1 MHTRELTHGQQAG
14 TGTAPPTDGVS
25 PLIAMRGVTKRFGAL
40 VACNAVD
47 LQVAAGTLHAVMG
60 ENGAG
65 KTTLMRLLYGYYA
78 PDAGEIYLR
87 GRRVQ
92 FRTPADAIAHH
103 IGMVSQHYSIIPELS
118 ALDNLILG
126 AEPTRIGGW
135 LDRRAAQARAEQ
147 LADALEFQPDWSRPA
162 AELSVAAR
170 QKLEIL
176 KLLWRDAEILILD
189 EPTAMLSPRDVD
201 ALFETLMRL
210 KAQGR
215 TILLVTH
222 KLNEAMR
229 YADVV
234 TVLRGGLK
242 VADAPIAEVDAQT
255 LTRWIVGEDGASS
268 ETPSLRFPL
277 QAGGTEAVPT
287 DGTAP
292 AQGVAP
298 AQFPSQSRDTSAHER
313 FPSRSGDTCAH
324 ERFPSQSGDTCAHER
339 FPSRSGDT
347 CAHERFPSRS
357 GDTSA
362 HERFPSRSGDTCAH
376 ERFPSRSGG
385 NLKEGGIES
394 CLVVR
399 NLFVAS
405 ERGGWGVQGLNL
417 TVQAGAIVG
426 IAGVD
431 GSGQLELMEA
441 LAGLRPVAQGE
452 ILLLGQPMHRW
463 STARRIQAGVR
474 FLFDDRFR
482 RMMAPQWSVLENAIL
497 GAQRDPEL
505 QTLGWLKPCAIR
517 QRAEQLIERF
527 QVKVPALRA
536 PILQLS
542 GGNQQRLVIA
552 RALYGKP
559 RLLIAYAPTR
569 GLDIR
574 GAQAT
579 YAAIRDAC
587 QHGMGALVIA
597 FDLDEL
603 MEHCDRIAVLFK
615 GTIVAAFAREAFSRE
630 AIGAAMVGATLQE
643 ATP

>member
-1 MHTRELTHGQQAG
+1 MHTQPVSRADASTS
-14 TGTAPPTDGVS
+14 PIDGAS
-25 PLIAMRGVTKRFGAL
+25 PLIEMRGITKRFGAL
-40 VACNAVD
+40 VACDAVD

-65 KTTLMRLLYGYYA
+65 KTTLMRVLYSYYA

-87 GRRVQ
+87 GKRVQ
-92 FRTPADAIAHH
+92 FRSPADAIAHH

-126 AEPTRIGGW
+126 AEPTRFGGW
-135 LDRRAAQARAEQ
+135 LNRRAAQARAEQ
-147 LADALEFQPDWSRPA
+147 LADALEFQPDWNRPA

-201 ALFETLMRL
+201 ALFETLLRL

-222 KLNEAMR
+222 KLNEALR
-229 YADVV
+229 FADFV
-234 TVLRGGLK
+234 TVLRGGRK
-242 VADAPIAEVDAQT
+242 VADAPIAQVDAPT
-255 LTRWIVGEDGASS
+255 LTRWIVGEESPL
-268 ETPSLRFPL
+268 TPTLSPLRK
-277 QAGGTEAVPT
+277 GGE
-287 DGTAP
+287 GK
-292 AQGVAP
+292 GVGG
-298 AQFPSQSRDTSAHER
+298 SALV
-313 FPSRSGDTCAH
+313 
-324 ERFPSQSGDTCAHER
+324 
-339 FPSRSGDT
+339 
-347 CAHERFPSRS
+347 
-357 GDTSA
+357 
-362 HERFPSRSGDTCAH
+362 
-376 ERFPSRSGG
+376 
-385 NLKEGGIES
+385 LKD
-394 CLVVR
+394 LY
-399 NLFVAS
+399 VAS
-405 ERGGWGVQGLNL
+405 DRGGWGVQGLNL
-417 TVQAGAIVG
+417 TVRAGEIVG

-452 ILLLGQPMHRW
+452 ILLFGEPMHRW

-505 QTLGWLKPCAIR
+505 QTLGWLKPRAIR
-517 QRAEQLIERF
+517 QRAERLIQRF
-527 QVKVPALRA
+527 QVKVPAMRA

-552 RALYGKP
+552 RALHGSP

-574 GAQAT
+574 GAEAT
-579 YAAIRDAC
+579 YNAIRAAC
-587 QHGMGALVIA
+587 QQGMAALVIA
-597 FDLDEL
+597 LDLDEL

-615 GTIVAAFAREAFSRE
+615 GTIVQEFTREAFARE
-630 AIGAAMVGATLQE
+630 AIGAAMVGATQQE
-643 ATP
+643 VTS

>member
-1 MHTRELTHGQQAG
+1 MRISEFTREQQAG

-25 PLIAMRGVTKRFGAL
+25 PLIAMRGITKRFSAL
-40 VACNAVD
+40 VACDAVD
-47 LQVAAGTLHAVMG
+47 LQVAAGTLHAIMG

-87 GRRVQ
+87 GKRVQ

-126 AEPTRIGGW
+126 AEPTRFGGW
-135 LDRRAAQARAEQ
+135 LDRRAAQAKAEQ
-147 LADALEFQPDWSRPA
+147 LADALQFQPDWNRPA

-201 ALFETLMRL
+201 ALFETLLRL

-229 YADVV
+229 YADFV
-234 TVLRGGLK
+234 TVLRGGRK
-242 VADAPIAEVDAQT
+242 VADAPIAEVDAPT
-255 LTRWIVGEDGASS
+255 LTRWIVGDDGASF

-292 AQGVAP
+292 ERFSAQSGEAFTP
-298 AQFPSQSRDTSAHER
+298 TR
-313 FPSRSGDTCAH
+313 FPSRSGEAFT
-324 ERFPSQSGDTCAHER
+324 PT
-339 FPSRSGDT
+339 
-347 CAHERFPSRS
+347 
-357 GDTSA
+357 
-362 HERFPSRSGDTCAH
+362 
-376 ERFPSRSGG
+376 RFPSRSGG
-385 NLKEGGIES
+385 NLKEGGMES
-394 CLVVR
+394 CLVIR
-399 NLFVAS
+399 DLYVAS

-417 TVQAGAIVG
+417 TVQAGEIVG

-441 LAGLRPVAQGE
+441 LAGLRPIARGE

-474 FLFDDRFR
+474 YLFDDRFR

-505 QTLGWLKPCAIR
+505 QTLGWLKPRAIR

>member
-1 MHTRELTHGQQAG
+1 MRISEFTREQQAG

-201 ALFETLMRL
+201 ALFETLLRL

-222 KLNEAMR
+222 KLNEALR

-242 VADAPIAEVDAQT
+242 VADAPIAQVDAPT

-298 AQFPSQSRDTSAHER
+298 AR
-313 FPSRSGDTCAH
+313 FPSRSGDTC
-324 ERFPSQSGDTCAHER
+324 
-339 FPSRSGDT
+339 
-347 CAHERFPSRS
+347 
-357 GDTSA
+357 A

-505 QTLGWLKPCAIR
+505 QTLGWLKPRAIR
-517 QRAEQLIERF
+517 QRAEQLIARF
-527 QVKVPALRA
+527 QVKAPALRA

-552 RALYGKP
+552 RALYGSP

-574 GAQAT
+574 GAEAT

-587 QHGMGALVIA
+587 QQGMAALVIA

-615 GTIVAAFAREAFSRE
+615 GTIVQEFAREAFSRE
-630 AIGAAMVGATLQE
+630 AIGAAMVGATQQE

>member
-1 MHTRELTHGQQAG
+1 MHTRESTHGQQVG
-14 TGTAPPTDGVS
+14 IGTAPTIDGAS
-25 PLIAMRGVTKRFGAL
+25 PLIAMRGITKRFGAL
-40 VACNAVD
+40 VACDAVD
-47 LQVAAGTLHAVMG
+47 LQVAAGTLHAIMG

-87 GRRVQ
+87 GKRVQ

-126 AEPTRIGGW
+126 AEPTRFGGW
-135 LDRRAAQARAEQ
+135 LDRRTAQAKAEQ
-147 LADALEFQPDWSRPA
+147 LADALQFQPDWSRPA

-229 YADVV
+229 YADFV
-234 TVLRGGLK
+234 TVLRGGRK

-255 LTRWIVGEDGASS
+255 LTRWIVGDDGASF

-277 QAGGTEAVPT
+277 QAGGTDATPT

-292 AQGVAP
+292 
-298 AQFPSQSRDTSAHER
+298 ER
-313 FPSRSGDTCAH
+313 FSA
-324 ERFPSQSGDTCAHER
+324 QSGEAFT
-339 FPSRSGDT
+339 PM
-347 CAHERFPSRS
+347 RFPSRS
-357 GDTSA
+357 GDTS
-362 HERFPSRSGDTCAH
+362 AH

-417 TVQAGAIVG
+417 TVQAGEIVG

-441 LAGLRPVAQGE
+441 LAGLRPIAQGE

-474 FLFDDRFR
+474 YLFDDRFR

-505 QTLGWLKPCAIR
+505 QTLGWLKPRAIR

>member
-1 MHTRELTHGQQAG
+1 
-14 TGTAPPTDGVS
+14 
-25 PLIAMRGVTKRFGAL
+25 MRGVTKRFGAL
-40 VACNAVD
+40 VACDAVD
-47 LQVAAGTLHAVMG
+47 LQVAAGTLHAIMG

-87 GRRVQ
+87 GKRVQ
-92 FRTPADAIAHH
+92 FRSPADAIAHH

-126 AEPTRIGGW
+126 AEPTRFGGW
-135 LDRRAAQARAEQ
+135 LDRRAAQAKAEQ
-147 LADALEFQPDWSRPA
+147 LAETLQFQPDWNRPA

-201 ALFETLMRL
+201 ALFETLLRL

-229 YADVV
+229 YADFV
-234 TVLRGGLK
+234 TVLRGGRK
-242 VADAPIAEVDAQT
+242 VADAPIAEVDAPT

-298 AQFPSQSRDTSAHER
+298 A
-313 FPSRSGDTCAH
+313 
-324 ERFPSQSGDTCAHER
+324 
-339 FPSRSGDT
+339 
-347 CAHERFPSRS
+347 
-357 GDTSA
+357 
-362 HERFPSRSGDTCAH
+362 
-376 ERFPSRSGG
+376 RFPSRSGG
-385 NLKEGGIES
+385 NLKEGGMES
-394 CLVVR
+394 CLVIR
-399 NLFVAS
+399 DLFVAS
-405 ERGGWGVQGLNL
+405 DRGGWGVQGLNL
-417 TVQAGAIVG
+417 TVQAGEIVG

-441 LAGLRPVAQGE
+441 LAGLRPIARGE
-452 ILLLGQPMHRW
+452 ILLAGQPMHRW

-505 QTLGWLKPCAIR
+505 QTLGWLKPRAIR

-527 QVKVPALRA
+527 QVKVPSLRA

-552 RALYGKP
+552 RALYGRP

-574 GAQAT
+574 GAEAT
-579 YAAIRDAC
+579 YAAIQDAC
-587 QHGMGALVIA
+587 QQGMAALVIA

-603 MEHCDRIAVLFK
+603 MTHCDRIAVLFK
-615 GTIVAAFAREAFSRE
+615 GAIVQEFTREAFARE
-630 AIGAAMVGATLQE
+630 AIGAAMVGAVQSE
-643 ATP
+643 ATL

>member
-1 MHTRELTHGQQAG
+1 MHTRELTHEQQAG
-14 TGTAPPTDGVS
+14 TGTAPPTDGAS
-25 PLIAMRGVTKRFGAL
+25 PLIAMRGITKRFGAL
-40 VACNAVD
+40 VACDAVD
-47 LQVAAGTLHAVMG
+47 LQVAAGTLHAIMG

-87 GRRVQ
+87 GKRVQ

-126 AEPTRIGGW
+126 AEPTRFGGW
-135 LDRRAAQARAEQ
+135 LDRRTAQAKAEQ
-147 LADALEFQPDWSRPA
+147 LADALQFQPDWSRPA

-201 ALFETLMRL
+201 ALFETLLRL

-229 YADVV
+229 YADFV
-234 TVLRGGLK
+234 TVLRGGRK
-242 VADAPIAEVDAQT
+242 VADAPIAEVDAPT
-255 LTRWIVGEDGASS
+255 LTRWIVGDDGASF

-277 QAGGTEAVPT
+277 QAGGTDATPT

-292 AQGVAP
+292 
-298 AQFPSQSRDTSAHER
+298 ER
-313 FPSRSGDTCAH
+313 FSA
-324 ERFPSQSGDTCAHER
+324 QSGEAFT
-339 FPSRSGDT
+339 PM
-347 CAHERFPSRS
+347 RFPSRS

-362 HERFPSRSGDTCAH
+362 HERFPSRSG
-376 ERFPSRSGG
+376 G
-385 NLKEGGIES
+385 NLKEGGMES
-394 CLVVR
+394 CLVIR
-399 NLFVAS
+399 NLYVAS

-417 TVQAGAIVG
+417 TVQAGEIVG

-441 LAGLRPVAQGE
+441 LAGLRPIARGE

-474 FLFDDRFR
+474 YLFDDRFR

-505 QTLGWLKPCAIR
+505 QTLGWLKPRAIR

-574 GAQAT
+574 GAEAT

-587 QHGMGALVIA
+587 QQGMAALVIA

-615 GTIVAAFAREAFSRE
+615 GTIVQEFAREAFSRE
-630 AIGAAMVGATLQE
+630 AIGAAMVGATQQE

>member
-1 MHTRELTHGQQAG
+1 MGMGNLQWVNFGAGVGRLGANNHTMHTQPVSRAQTPYLS
-14 TGTAPPTDGVS
+14 PDGAS

-40 VACNAVD
+40 VACDAVD
-47 LQVAAGTLHAVMG
+47 LAVAAGTLHAIMG

-78 PDAGEIYLR
+78 PDAGEIHLR

-126 AEPTRIGGW
+126 AEPTRFGGW
-135 LDRRAAQARAEQ
+135 LDRRTAQARAEQ
-147 LADALEFQPDWSRPA
+147 LADALQFQPDWSRPA

-201 ALFETLMRL
+201 ALFETLLRL

-222 KLNEAMR
+222 KLNEALR
-229 YADVV
+229 YADCV
-234 TVLRGGLK
+234 TVLRGGRK
-242 VADAPIAEVDAQT
+242 VADAPITEVDAQT
-255 LTRWIVGEDGASS
+255 LTRWIVGEDPASF

-277 QAGGTEAVPT
+277 PAGGTEPASAGETALTDRAAPT
-287 DGTAP
+287 HGGGTEPAP
-292 AQGVAP
+292 A
-298 AQFPSQSRDTSAHER
+298 R
-313 FPSRSGDTCAH
+313 FPSRSGEA
-324 ERFPSQSGDTCAHER
+324 
-339 FPSRSGDT
+339 
-347 CAHERFPSRS
+347 
-357 GDTSA
+357 SA
-362 HERFPSRSGDTCAH
+362 HT
-376 ERFPSRSGG
+376 RFPSRSGG
-385 NLKEGGIES
+385 NLKEGGLES

-399 NLFVAS
+399 NLYVAS

-417 TVQAGAIVG
+417 TVQAGEIVG

-441 LAGLRPVAQGE
+441 LAGLRPIARGE

-505 QTLGWLKPCAIR
+505 QMLGWLKPRAIR
-517 QRAEQLIERF
+517 QRAQQLIARF

-552 RALYGKP
+552 RALYGCP

-587 QHGMGALVIA
+587 QQGMGALVIA

-603 MEHCDRIAVLFK
+603 MTHCDRIAVLFK

-630 AIGAAMVGATLQE
+630 AIGAAMVGATMQE

>member
-1 MHTRELTHGQQAG
+1 MHARKLTHGQQAG
-14 TGTAPPTDGVS
+14 TGTAPPTDGAS

-40 VACNAVD
+40 VACDAVD
-47 LQVAAGTLHAVMG
+47 LQVAAGTLHAIMG

-92 FRTPADAIAHH
+92 FRSPADAIAHH

-126 AEPTRIGGW
+126 AEPTRFGGW
-135 LDRRAAQARAEQ
+135 LDRRAAQAKAEQ
-147 LADALEFQPDWSRPA
+147 LAETLQFQPDWNRPA

-201 ALFETLMRL
+201 ALFETLLRL

-229 YADVV
+229 YADFV
-234 TVLRGGLK
+234 TVLRGGRK
-242 VADAPIAEVDAQT
+242 VADAPIAEVDAPT
-255 LTRWIVGEDGASS
+255 LTRWIVGEESPL
-268 ETPSLRFPL
+268 TPLTKRGEGRSPHSPL
-277 QAGGTEAVPT
+277 TKGGEGWGEGESTLAI
-287 DGTAP
+287 
-292 AQGVAP
+292 
-298 AQFPSQSRDTSAHER
+298 RD
-313 FPSRSGDTCAH
+313 
-324 ERFPSQSGDTCAHER
+324 
-339 FPSRSGDT
+339 
-347 CAHERFPSRS
+347 
-357 GDTSA
+357 
-362 HERFPSRSGDTCAH
+362 
-376 ERFPSRSGG
+376 
-385 NLKEGGIES
+385 
-394 CLVVR
+394 
-399 NLFVAS
+399 LFVAS
-405 ERGGWGVQGLNL
+405 DRGGWGVQGLNL
-417 TVQAGAIVG
+417 TVQAGEIVG

-441 LAGLRPVAQGE
+441 LAGLRPIARGE
-452 ILLLGQPMHRW
+452 ILLAGQPMHRW

-505 QTLGWLKPCAIR
+505 QTLGWLKPRAIR

-527 QVKVPALRA
+527 QVKVPSLRA

-552 RALYGKP
+552 RALYGRP

-574 GAQAT
+574 GAEAT
-579 YAAIRDAC
+579 YAAIQDAC
-587 QHGMGALVIA
+587 QQGMAALVIA

-603 MEHCDRIAVLFK
+603 MTHCDRIAVLFK
-615 GTIVAAFAREAFSRE
+615 GAIVQEFTREAFARE
-630 AIGAAMVGATLQE
+630 AIGAAMVGAVQSE
-643 ATP
+643 ATL

>member
-1 MHTRELTHGQQAG
+1 MHTRKLTHGQQAG
-14 TGTAPPTDGVS
+14 TGTAPPTDGAS
-25 PLIAMRGVTKRFGAL
+25 PLIAMRGITKRFGAL
-40 VACNAVD
+40 VACDAVD
-47 LQVAAGTLHAVMG
+47 LQVAAGTLHAIMG

-92 FRTPADAIAHH
+92 FRSPADAIAHH

-126 AEPTRIGGW
+126 AEPTRFGGW
-135 LDRRAAQARAEQ
+135 LDRRAAQAKAEQ
-147 LADALEFQPDWSRPA
+147 LAETLQFQPDWNRPA

-201 ALFETLMRL
+201 ALFETLLRL

-229 YADVV
+229 YADFV
-234 TVLRGGLK
+234 TVLRGGRK
-242 VADAPIAEVDAQT
+242 VADAPIAEVDAPT
-255 LTRWIVGEDGASS
+255 LTRWIVGEDGAILPPFSGS
-268 ETPSLRFPL
+268 PCKQGEPKPCLRTEPRLHKALRLLGSPREAGIPL
-277 QAGGTEAVPT
+277 PTSGSPREAG
-287 DGTAP
+287 
-292 AQGVAP
+292 
-298 AQFPSQSRDTSAHER
+298 R
-313 FPSRSGDTCAH
+313 TC
-324 ERFPSQSGDTCAHER
+324 
-339 FPSRSGDT
+339 
-347 CAHERFPSRS
+347 
-357 GDTSA
+357 A

-385 NLKEGGIES
+385 NLKGGGIES

-505 QTLGWLKPCAIR
+505 QTLGWLKPRAIR
-517 QRAEQLIERF
+517 QRAEQLIARF
-527 QVKVPALRA
+527 QVKAPALRA

-552 RALYGKP
+552 RALYGSP

-574 GAQAT
+574 GAEAT

-587 QHGMGALVIA
+587 QQGMAALVIA

-615 GTIVAAFAREAFSRE
+615 GTIVQEFAREAFSRE
-630 AIGAAMVGATLQE
+630 AIGAAMVGATQQE

>member
-1 MHTRELTHGQQAG
+1 LLLGTNWRSMHTQPVLRAD
-14 TGTAPPTDGVS
+14 APAAPIDGAS
-25 PLIAMRGVTKRFGAL
+25 PLIAMRGITKRFGAL
-40 VACNAVD
+40 VACDAVD
-47 LQVAAGTLHAVMG
+47 LQVTAGTLHAVMG

-65 KTTLMRLLYGYYA
+65 KTTLMRVLYGYYA
-78 PDAGEIYLR
+78 PDAGEVYLR
-87 GRRVQ
+87 GKRVQ
-92 FRTPADAIAHH
+92 FRSPADAIAHH
-103 IGMVSQHYSIIPELS
+103 IGMVSQHYSVIPELS

-126 AEPTRIGGW
+126 AEPTRFGGW
-135 LDRRAAQARAEQ
+135 LDRRAAQAKAEQ
-147 LADALEFQPDWSRPA
+147 LAETLAFQPDWNRPA

-201 ALFETLMRL
+201 ALFETLLRL

-229 YADVV
+229 YADFV
-234 TVLRGGLK
+234 TVLRGGRK
-242 VADAPIAEVDAQT
+242 VADAPIAQVDAPT
-255 LTRWIVGEDGASS
+255 LTRWIVGEDSAPLLTFPIHGGGT
-268 ETPSLRFPL
+268 ETPSPSARR
-277 QAGGTEAVPT
+277 V
-287 DGTAP
+287 
-292 AQGVAP
+292 GVGAETLTI
-298 AQFPSQSRDTSAHER
+298 RDLS
-313 FPSRSGDTCAH
+313 
-324 ERFPSQSGDTCAHER
+324 
-339 FPSRSGDT
+339 
-347 CAHERFPSRS
+347 
-357 GDTSA
+357 
-362 HERFPSRSGDTCAH
+362 
-376 ERFPSRSGG
+376 
-385 NLKEGGIES
+385 
-394 CLVVR
+394 
-399 NLFVAS
+399 VAS
-405 ERGGWGVQGLNL
+405 DRGGWGVQGLNL
-417 TVQAGAIVG
+417 TVRAGELVG

-474 FLFDDRFR
+474 YLFDDRFR

-497 GAQRDPEL
+497 GAQRDPDL
-505 QTLGWLKPCAIR
+505 QRHGWLKPRAIR
-517 QRAEQLIERF
+517 QRAEQLIQRF
-527 QVKVPALRA
+527 QVKVPSLRA

-552 RALYGKP
+552 RALHGNP

-579 YAAIRDAC
+579 YDAIRAAC
-587 QHGMGALVIA
+587 QQGMAALVIA
-597 FDLDEL
+597 LDLDEL

-615 GTIVAAFAREAFSRE
+615 GTIVQEFACEAFARE
-630 AIGAAMVGATLQE
+630 AIGAAMVGATQQE
-643 ATP
+643 ATL

>member
-1 MHTRELTHGQQAG
+1 MHTRESTHGQQVG
-14 TGTAPPTDGVS
+14 TGTAPPTDGAS
-25 PLIAMRGVTKRFGAL
+25 PLIAMRGITKRFGAL
-40 VACNAVD
+40 VACDAVD
-47 LQVAAGTLHAVMG
+47 LQVAAGTLHAIMG

-87 GRRVQ
+87 GKRVQ

-135 LDRRAAQARAEQ
+135 LNRRAAQAKAEQ
-147 LADALEFQPDWSRPA
+147 LADALQFQPDWNRPA

-229 YADVV
+229 YADFV
-234 TVLRGGLK
+234 TVLRGGRK

-255 LTRWIVGEDGASS
+255 LTQWIVGDDGASS

-292 AQGVAP
+292 ER
-298 AQFPSQSRDTSAHER
+298 FPSQSGDTS
-313 FPSRSGDTCAH
+313 AH
-324 ERFPSQSGDTCAHER
+324 ERFPSQSGDTSAHER
-339 FPSRSGDT
+339 FPSQ
-347 CAHERFPSRS
+347 S

-362 HERFPSRSGDTCAH
+362 HERFPSQSGDTSAH
-376 ERFPSRSGG
+376 ERFLSRSGG

-405 ERGGWGVQGLNL
+405 DRGGWGVQGLNL
-417 TVQAGAIVG
+417 TVQAGEIVG

-441 LAGLRPVAQGE
+441 LAGLRPIAQGE

-474 FLFDDRFR
+474 YLFDDRFR

-505 QTLGWLKPCAIR
+505 QTLGWLKPRAIR

-615 GTIVAAFAREAFSRE
+615 GTIVQEFAREAFSRE
-630 AIGAAMVGATLQE
+630 AIGAAMVGATQQE

>member
-1 MHTRELTHGQQAG
+1 MRISEFTREQQAG

-40 VACNAVD
+40 VACDAVD
-47 LQVAAGTLHAVMG
+47 LAVAAGTLHAIMG

-87 GRRVQ
+87 GKRVQ

-126 AEPTRIGGW
+126 AEPTRFGGW
-135 LDRRAAQARAEQ
+135 LDRRAAQAKAEQ
-147 LADALEFQPDWSRPA
+147 LADALQFQPDWSRPA

-229 YADVV
+229 YADFV
-234 TVLRGGLK
+234 TVLRGGRK
-242 VADAPIAEVDAQT
+242 VADAPIAEVDAPT
-255 LTRWIVGEDGASS
+255 LTRWIVGDDGASL

-277 QAGGTEAVPT
+277 QAGGTDATPT

-292 AQGVAP
+292 ERFSAQSGEAFTP
-298 AQFPSQSRDTSAHER
+298 TRFPSRSVEAFTPTR
-313 FPSRSGDTCAH
+313 FPSRSGEAFT
-324 ERFPSQSGDTCAHER
+324 PT
-339 FPSRSGDT
+339 
-347 CAHERFPSRS
+347 
-357 GDTSA
+357 
-362 HERFPSRSGDTCAH
+362 
-376 ERFPSRSGG
+376 RFPSRSGG
-385 NLKEGGIES
+385 NLKEGGMES

-417 TVQAGAIVG
+417 TVQAGEIVG

-441 LAGLRPVAQGE
+441 LAGLRPIARGE

-474 FLFDDRFR
+474 YLFDDRFR

-505 QTLGWLKPCAIR
+505 QTLGWLKPRAIR

>member
-1 MHTRELTHGQQAG
+1 MYTRESTHGQQAG
-14 TGTAPPTDGVS
+14 TGTAPPTDGAS
-25 PLIAMRGVTKRFGAL
+25 PLIAMRGITKRFGAL
-40 VACNAVD
+40 VACDAVD
-47 LQVAAGTLHAVMG
+47 LAVAAGTLHAIMG

-78 PDAGEIYLR
+78 PDAGEIHLR
-87 GRRVQ
+87 GKRVQ

-126 AEPTRIGGW
+126 AEPTRFGGW

-201 ALFETLMRL
+201 ALFETLLRL

-234 TVLRGGLK
+234 TVLRGGRK
-242 VADAPIAEVDAQT
+242 VADAPIAEVDAPT
-255 LTRWIVGEDGASS
+255 LTRWIVGDDGASF

-277 QAGGTEAVPT
+277 QAGGTDATPT

-292 AQGVAP
+292 ERFSAQSGEAFTP
-298 AQFPSQSRDTSAHER
+298 TR
-313 FPSRSGDTCAH
+313 FPSRSGEAFT
-324 ERFPSQSGDTCAHER
+324 PT
-339 FPSRSGDT
+339 
-347 CAHERFPSRS
+347 
-357 GDTSA
+357 
-362 HERFPSRSGDTCAH
+362 
-376 ERFPSRSGG
+376 RFPSRSGG
-385 NLKEGGIES
+385 NLKEGGMES
-394 CLVVR
+394 CLVIR
-399 NLFVAS
+399 DLYVAS

-417 TVQAGAIVG
+417 TVQAGEIVG

-441 LAGLRPVAQGE
+441 LARLRPIARGE

-474 FLFDDRFR
+474 YLFDDRFR

-505 QTLGWLKPCAIR
+505 QTLGWLKPRAIR

-615 GTIVAAFAREAFSRE
+615 GAIVAAFAQEAFSRE

>member
-1 MHTRELTHGQQAG
+1 MHTRKLTHGQQAG
-14 TGTAPPTDGVS
+14 TGTAPPTDGAS

-40 VACNAVD
+40 VACDAVD
-47 LQVAAGTLHAVMG
+47 LQVAAGTLHAIMG

-92 FRTPADAIAHH
+92 FRSPADAIAHH

-126 AEPTRIGGW
+126 AEPTRFGGW
-135 LDRRAAQARAEQ
+135 LDRRAAQAKAEQ
-147 LADALEFQPDWSRPA
+147 LAETLQFQPDWNRPA

-201 ALFETLMRL
+201 ALFETLLRL

-229 YADVV
+229 YADFV
-234 TVLRGGLK
+234 TVLRGGRK
-242 VADAPIAEVDAQT
+242 VADAPIAEVDAPT
-255 LTRWIVGEDGASS
+255 LTRWIVGEESPL
-268 ETPSLRFPL
+268 TPLTKRGEGRSLHSPL
-277 QAGGTEAVPT
+277 TKGGEGWGEGESTLAI
-287 DGTAP
+287 
-292 AQGVAP
+292 
-298 AQFPSQSRDTSAHER
+298 RD
-313 FPSRSGDTCAH
+313 
-324 ERFPSQSGDTCAHER
+324 
-339 FPSRSGDT
+339 
-347 CAHERFPSRS
+347 
-357 GDTSA
+357 
-362 HERFPSRSGDTCAH
+362 
-376 ERFPSRSGG
+376 
-385 NLKEGGIES
+385 
-394 CLVVR
+394 
-399 NLFVAS
+399 LFVAS
-405 ERGGWGVQGLNL
+405 DRGGWGVQGLNL
-417 TVQAGAIVG
+417 TVQAGEIVG

-441 LAGLRPVAQGE
+441 LAGLRPIARGE
-452 ILLLGQPMHRW
+452 ILLAGQPMHRW

-505 QTLGWLKPCAIR
+505 QTLGWLKPRAIR

-527 QVKVPALRA
+527 QVKVPSLRA

-552 RALYGKP
+552 RALYGRP

-574 GAQAT
+574 GAEAT
-579 YAAIRDAC
+579 YAAIQDAC
-587 QHGMGALVIA
+587 QQGMAALVIA

-603 MEHCDRIAVLFK
+603 MTHCDRIAVLFK
-615 GTIVAAFAREAFSRE
+615 GAIVQEFTREAFARE
-630 AIGAAMVGATLQE
+630 AIGAAMVGAVQSE
-643 ATP
+643 ATL

>member
-1 MHTRELTHGQQAG
+1 MHTRESTHGQQVG
-14 TGTAPPTDGVS
+14 IGTAPTIDGAS

-40 VACNAVD
+40 VACDAVD
-47 LQVAAGTLHAVMG
+47 LQVAAGTLHAIMG

-65 KTTLMRLLYGYYA
+65 KTTLMRLLYGYYM

-92 FRTPADAIAHH
+92 FRSPADAIAHH

-126 AEPTRIGGW
+126 AEPTRFGGW
-135 LDRRAAQARAEQ
+135 LDRRAAQAKAEQ
-147 LADALEFQPDWSRPA
+147 LAATLQFQPDWNRPA

-201 ALFETLMRL
+201 ALFETLLRL

-229 YADVV
+229 YADFV
-234 TVLRGGLK
+234 TVLRGGRK

-255 LTRWIVGEDGASS
+255 LTRWIVGEESPL
-268 ETPSLRFPL
+268 TPTLSPLTKGGEGESPFAPLTKGGEGESPLTPTLSPLTKGGEGKGVGGFTLALRDL
-277 QAGGTEAVPT
+277 Y
-287 DGTAP
+287 
-292 AQGVAP
+292 
-298 AQFPSQSRDTSAHER
+298 
-313 FPSRSGDTCAH
+313 
-324 ERFPSQSGDTCAHER
+324 
-339 FPSRSGDT
+339 
-347 CAHERFPSRS
+347 
-357 GDTSA
+357 
-362 HERFPSRSGDTCAH
+362 
-376 ERFPSRSGG
+376 
-385 NLKEGGIES
+385 
-394 CLVVR
+394 
-399 NLFVAS
+399 VAS
-405 ERGGWGVQGLNL
+405 DRGGWGVQGLNL
-417 TVQAGAIVG
+417 TVQAGEIVG

-441 LAGLRPVAQGE
+441 LAGLRPIARGE
-452 ILLLGQPMHRW
+452 ILLAGEPMHRW

-505 QTLGWLKPCAIR
+505 QTLGWLKPRAIR
-517 QRAEQLIERF
+517 QRAQQLIQRF

-552 RALYGKP
+552 RALYGRP

-574 GAQAT
+574 GAEAT

-587 QHGMGALVIA
+587 RQGMGALIIA

-603 MEHCDRIAVLFK
+603 MTHCDRIAVLFK
-615 GTIVAAFAREAFSRE
+615 GTIVQEFAREAFSRE

-643 ATP
+643 ATQ

>member
-1 MHTRELTHGQQAG
+1 MHTRKLTHGQQAG
-14 TGTAPPTDGVS
+14 TGTAPPTDGAS

-40 VACNAVD
+40 VACDAVD
-47 LQVAAGTLHAVMG
+47 LQVAAGTLHAIMG

-92 FRTPADAIAHH
+92 FRSPADAIAHH

-126 AEPTRIGGW
+126 AEPTRFGGW
-135 LDRRAAQARAEQ
+135 LDRRAAQAKAEQ
-147 LADALEFQPDWSRPA
+147 LAETLQFQPDWNRPA

-201 ALFETLMRL
+201 ALFETLLRL

-229 YADVV
+229 YADFV
-234 TVLRGGLK
+234 TVLRGGRK
-242 VADAPIAEVDAQT
+242 VADAPIAEVDAPT

-298 AQFPSQSRDTSAHER
+298 A
-313 FPSRSGDTCAH
+313 
-324 ERFPSQSGDTCAHER
+324 
-339 FPSRSGDT
+339 
-347 CAHERFPSRS
+347 RFPSRS

-394 CLVVR
+394 CLVIR

-405 ERGGWGVQGLNL
+405 DRGGWGVQGLNL
-417 TVQAGAIVG
+417 TVQAGEIVG

-441 LAGLRPVAQGE
+441 LAGLRPIARGE
-452 ILLLGQPMHRW
+452 ILLAGQPMHRW

-505 QTLGWLKPCAIR
+505 QTLGWLKPRAIR

-527 QVKVPALRA
+527 QVKVPSLRA

-552 RALYGKP
+552 RALYGRP

-574 GAQAT
+574 GAEAT
-579 YAAIRDAC
+579 YAAIQDAC
-587 QHGMGALVIA
+587 QQGMAALVIA

-603 MEHCDRIAVLFK
+603 MTHCDRIAVLFK
-615 GTIVAAFAREAFSRE
+615 GAIVQEFTREAFARE
-630 AIGAAMVGATLQE
+630 AIGAAMVGAVQSE
-643 ATP
+643 ATL

>member
-1 MHTRELTHGQQAG
+1 MHTRKLTHGQQAG
-14 TGTAPPTDGVS
+14 TGTAPPTDGAS

-40 VACNAVD
+40 VACDAVD
-47 LQVAAGTLHAVMG
+47 LQVAAGTLHAIMG

-92 FRTPADAIAHH
+92 FRSPADAIAHH

-126 AEPTRIGGW
+126 AEPTRFGGW
-135 LDRRAAQARAEQ
+135 LDRRAAQAKAEQ
-147 LADALEFQPDWSRPA
+147 LAETLQFQPDWNRPA

-201 ALFETLMRL
+201 ALFETLLRL

-229 YADVV
+229 YADFV
-234 TVLRGGLK
+234 TVLRGGRK
-242 VADAPIAEVDAQT
+242 VADAPIAEVDAPT
-255 LTRWIVGEDGASS
+255 LTRWIVGEESPL
-268 ETPSLRFPL
+268 TPLTKRGEGRSPHSPL
-277 QAGGTEAVPT
+277 TKGGEGWGKGESTLAI
-287 DGTAP
+287 
-292 AQGVAP
+292 
-298 AQFPSQSRDTSAHER
+298 RD
-313 FPSRSGDTCAH
+313 
-324 ERFPSQSGDTCAHER
+324 
-339 FPSRSGDT
+339 
-347 CAHERFPSRS
+347 
-357 GDTSA
+357 
-362 HERFPSRSGDTCAH
+362 
-376 ERFPSRSGG
+376 
-385 NLKEGGIES
+385 
-394 CLVVR
+394 
-399 NLFVAS
+399 LFVAS
-405 ERGGWGVQGLNL
+405 DRGGWGVQGLNL
-417 TVQAGAIVG
+417 TVQAGEIVG

-441 LAGLRPVAQGE
+441 LAGLRPIARGE
-452 ILLLGQPMHRW
+452 ILLAGQSMHRW
-463 STARRIQAGVR
+463 STAQRIQAGVR

-505 QTLGWLKPCAIR
+505 QTLGWLKPRAIR

-527 QVKVPALRA
+527 QVKVPSLRA

-552 RALYGKP
+552 RALYGRP

-574 GAQAT
+574 GAEAT
-579 YAAIRDAC
+579 YAAIQDAC
-587 QHGMGALVIA
+587 QQGMAALVIA

-603 MEHCDRIAVLFK
+603 MTHCDRIAVLFK
-615 GTIVAAFAREAFSRE
+615 GAIVQEFTREAFARE
-630 AIGAAMVGATLQE
+630 AIGAAMVGAVQSE
-643 ATP
+643 ATL

>member
-87 GRRVQ
+87 GKRVQ

-201 ALFETLMRL
+201 ALFETLLRL

-222 KLNEAMR
+222 KLNEALR

-242 VADAPIAEVDAQT
+242 VADAPIAQVDAPT

-298 AQFPSQSRDTSAHER
+298 A
-313 FPSRSGDTCAH
+313 
-324 ERFPSQSGDTCAHER
+324 R

-362 HERFPSRSGDTCAH
+362 HERFPSRSGDTCAHERFPSRSGDTSAH

-441 LAGLRPVAQGE
+441 LAGLRPIARGE

-474 FLFDDRFR
+474 YLFDDRFR

-505 QTLGWLKPCAIR
+505 QTLGWLKPRAIR
-517 QRAEQLIERF
+517 QRAEQLIVRF
-527 QVKVPALRA
+527 QVKAPALRA

-552 RALYGKP
+552 RALYGSP

-574 GAQAT
+574 GAEAT

-587 QHGMGALVIA
+587 QQGMAALVTA

-615 GTIVAAFAREAFSRE
+615 GTIVQEFAREAFSRE
-630 AIGAAMVGATLQE
+630 AIGAAMVGATQQE
-643 ATP
+643 ASR

>member
-1 MHTRELTHGQQAG
+1 
-14 TGTAPPTDGVS
+14 
-25 PLIAMRGVTKRFGAL
+25 MRGVTKRFGAL
-40 VACNAVD
+40 VACDAVD
-47 LQVAAGTLHAVMG
+47 LQVGAGTLHAIMG

-92 FRTPADAIAHH
+92 FRSPADAIAHH

-126 AEPTRIGGW
+126 AEPTRFGGW
-135 LDRRAAQARAEQ
+135 LDRRAAQAKAEQ
-147 LADALEFQPDWSRPA
+147 LAETLQFQPDWNRPA

-201 ALFETLMRL
+201 ALFETLLRL

-229 YADVV
+229 YADFV
-234 TVLRGGLK
+234 TVLRGGRK
-242 VADAPIAEVDAQT
+242 VADAPIAEVDAPT

-298 AQFPSQSRDTSAHER
+298 A
-313 FPSRSGDTCAH
+313 
-324 ERFPSQSGDTCAHER
+324 
-339 FPSRSGDT
+339 
-347 CAHERFPSRS
+347 
-357 GDTSA
+357 
-362 HERFPSRSGDTCAH
+362 
-376 ERFPSRSGG
+376 RFPSRSGG

-399 NLFVAS
+399 DLFVAS
-405 ERGGWGVQGLNL
+405 DRGGWGVQGLNL
-417 TVQAGAIVG
+417 TVQAGEIVG

-441 LAGLRPVAQGE
+441 LAGLRPIARGE
-452 ILLLGQPMHRW
+452 ILLAGQPMHRW

-505 QTLGWLKPCAIR
+505 QTLGWLKPRAIR

-527 QVKVPALRA
+527 QVKVPSLRA

-552 RALYGKP
+552 RALYGRP

-574 GAQAT
+574 GAEAT
-579 YAAIRDAC
+579 YAAIQDAC
-587 QHGMGALVIA
+587 QQGMAALVIA

-603 MEHCDRIAVLFK
+603 MTHCDRIAVLFK
-615 GTIVAAFAREAFSRE
+615 GAIVQEFTREAFARE
-630 AIGAAMVGATLQE
+630 AIGAAMVGAVQSE
-643 ATP
+643 ATL

>member
-25 PLIAMRGVTKRFGAL
+25 PLIAMRGITKRFGAL

-87 GRRVQ
+87 GKRVQ

-126 AEPTRIGGW
+126 AEPTRFGGW
-135 LDRRAAQARAEQ
+135 LDCRAAQAKAEQ
-147 LADALEFQPDWSRPA
+147 LADALQFQPDWSRPA

-201 ALFETLMRL
+201 ALFETLLRL

-222 KLNEAMR
+222 KLNEALR

-234 TVLRGGLK
+234 TVMRGGRK
-242 VADAPIAEVDAQT
+242 VADAPIAEVDAPT
-255 LTRWIVGEDGASS
+255 LTRWIVGDDGASF

-277 QAGGTEAVPT
+277 QAGGTDATPT

-292 AQGVAP
+292 ERFSAQSGEAFTP
-298 AQFPSQSRDTSAHER
+298 TR
-313 FPSRSGDTCAH
+313 FPSRSGDT
-324 ERFPSQSGDTCAHER
+324 S
-339 FPSRSGDT
+339 
-347 CAHERFPSRS
+347 AHERFPSRS

-362 HERFPSRSGDTCAH
+362 HERFPSRSGDTSAH

-417 TVQAGAIVG
+417 TVQAGEIVG

-441 LAGLRPVAQGE
+441 LAGLRPIARGE

-474 FLFDDRFR
+474 YLFDDRFR

-505 QTLGWLKPCAIR
+505 QTLGWLKPRAIR
-517 QRAEQLIERF
+517 QRAEQLIARF
-527 QVKVPALRA
+527 QVKAPALRA

-552 RALYGKP
+552 RALYGSP

-615 GTIVAAFAREAFSRE
+615 GTIVQEFAREAFSRE